1 MTTKDNE
8 NPHLE
13 FPFTL
18 LDNKEPFQNV
28 HSFIETN
35 TPYSTDDC
43 VMFSFKIRPKTYT
56 SSNWITEKATW
67 QVMPSVH
74 PRPNPFHPTPLNS
87 LLDLISYW

>member
-43 VMFSFKIRPKTYT
+43 VMFSF
-56 SSNWITEKATW
+56 
-67 QVMPSVH
+67 
-74 PRPNPFHPTPLNS
+74 
-87 LLDLISYW
+87 